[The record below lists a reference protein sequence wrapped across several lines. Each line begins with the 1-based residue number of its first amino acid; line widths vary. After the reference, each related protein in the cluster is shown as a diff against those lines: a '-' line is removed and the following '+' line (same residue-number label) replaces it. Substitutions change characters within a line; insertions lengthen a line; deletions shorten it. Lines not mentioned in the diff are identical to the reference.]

1 LSKIIVYTEID
12 GSLAYIIP
20 ATEDLTIEQIAEK
33 DVPQGTSYYIVDA
46 ADLPADRTYRNAWV
60 WDNGI
65 AIDVNKKIEIDQA
78 KNAEVEAKA
87 TAESKLAALGLTVED
102 LTVLGL

>member
-1 LSKIIVYTEID
+1 MSKIIIYTEID

-20 ATEDLTIEQIAEK
+20 ATEDLTIKQIAEK
-33 DVPQGTSYYIVDA
+33 DVPQGTPYYIVDA

-65 AIDVNKKIEIDQA
+65 VVDANKKMEIDQA
-78 KNAEVEAKA
+78 INAEVEAKA
-87 TAESKLAALGLTVED
+87 TAESKLATLGLTTEDLRALGL
-102 LTVLGL
+102 